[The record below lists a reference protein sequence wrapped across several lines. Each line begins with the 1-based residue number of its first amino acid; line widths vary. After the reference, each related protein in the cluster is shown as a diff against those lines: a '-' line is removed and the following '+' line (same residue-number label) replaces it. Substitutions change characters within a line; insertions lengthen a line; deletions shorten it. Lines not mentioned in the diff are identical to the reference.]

1 MENSEH
7 TSFHCYLF
15 LVSFFLL
22 YLYMLKTNFFFQ
34 KDYLISIFFAKL
46 SNRCILRIHIKYCKS
61 ILNKLN
67 QAGKAKRVSSQLQF
81 NQYYYRNLKNL
92 LWHYIRVSF
101 RRWTQTFKMLS
112 VVFKTSQFC
121 LLVYL
126 ETSVFHILNSYLFK
140 LML

>member
-81 NQYYYRNLKNL
+81 NQYYYRNLKKSTL
-92 LWHYIRVSF
+92 TLY
-101 RRWTQTFKMLS
+101 KS
-112 VVFKTSQFC
+112 VIS
-121 LLVYL
+121 
-126 ETSVFHILNSYLFK
+126 SLNSNFQNIVCCF
-140 LML
+140 